1 MQLSLRSFN
10 ALVQSMA
17 AAVEASATQ
26 LLDLTAGST
35 LRAVLEANASIGLWM
50 QWLTLQVLRTTRAA
64 TSDGADL
71 DSWMADLTLTRL
83 PAVAATGSVT
93 FSRFTPDMS
102 ALIPAGALI
111 RTADGTQTF
120 AVSVDTTKSSWS
132 STSNGYVVA
141 AGVAS
146 LDLPVIA
153 LTPGSAGNV
162 QGGTISLLASALPGI
177 DSVSNLTTLQ
187 NGLDA
192 ESDDAFRNRF
202 HNFIASRSRAT
213 PLAVGYAISS
223 IQQGLNYAIQENTDP
238 SGQPRMGSFVVTV
251 DDGSGSPST
260 ALLSTVES
268 AIDAVRP
275 AGSIFSVRPPTV
287 LMAGVSLTITVA
299 AGTSKA
305 PVQAL
310 VGDAIGVYINGLPIG
325 GGPPSHQA
333 CSDRLFGKH
342 GGRKCPRGAGERQRQ
357 RHHRAC
363 HGCREGRRHRGEL
376 T

>member
-26 LLDLTAGST
+26 LLDLTVGST

-50 QWLTLQVLRTTRAA
+50 QWLILQVLRTTRAA
-64 TSDGADL
+64 TSNGADL

-83 PAVAATGSVT
+83 PAIAATGTVT
-93 FSRFTPDMS
+93 FSRFTPGMS

-120 AVSVDTTKSSWS
+120 AVSVDTAQASWS
-132 STSNGYVVA
+132 ATSNGYVVVT
-141 AGVAS
+141 GMAS
-146 LDLPVIA
+146 LDLPVTA
-153 LTPGSAGNV
+153 LTPGLAGNV
-162 QGGTISLLASALPGI
+162 QAGTISLLASALPGI

-238 SGQPRMGSFVVTV
+238 SGQPHMGCFVVTV

-260 ALLSTVES
+260 ALLSTVQT

-275 AGSIFSVRPPTV
+275 VGSIFSVRPPTV
-287 LMAGVSLTITVA
+287 LTVGVSLIITVA

-310 VGDAIGVYINGLPIG
+310 VGNAIGIYINSLTIGAGLPLT
-325 GGPPSHQA
+325 
-333 CSDRLFGKH
+333 RLAQIAYSTSTAVVNV
-342 GGRKCPRGAGERQRQ
+342 GAVLANSSAVDITVPATGVVK
-357 RHHRAC
+357 A
-363 HGCREGRRHRGEL
+363 GVIAVN
-376 T
+376 

>member
-26 LLDLTAGST
+26 LLDLAVGST

-50 QWLTLQVLRTTRAA
+50 QWLILRVLRTTRAA

-83 PAVAATGSVT
+83 PAVAATGTVT
-93 FSRFTPDMS
+93 FSRFTPGLS

-111 RTADGTQTF
+111 RTANGTQTF
-120 AVSVDTTKSSWS
+120 AVSADTARSSWS
-132 STSNGYVVA
+132 TTSNGYVVA
-141 AGVAS
+141 TGVAS
-146 LDLPVIA
+146 LDLPVTA
-153 LTPGSAGNV
+153 LTPGRAGNV
-162 QGGTISLLASALPGI
+162 QAGTISLLASAMPGI

-192 ESDDAFRNRF
+192 ESDNAFRNRF

-238 SGQPRMGSFVVTV
+238 SGLPHMGSFMVTV

-260 ALLSTVES
+260 ALLSTVQT

-275 AGSIFSVRPPTV
+275 VGSIFSVRPPMVLTV
-287 LMAGVSLTITVA
+287 GVSLTITVA
-299 AGTSKA
+299 TGTSKA
-305 PVQAL
+305 PIQAL
-310 VGDAIGVYINGLPIG
+310 VGNAIGIYINSLPIG
-325 GGPPSHQA
+325 AGLPLT
-333 CSDRLFGKH
+333 RLAQIAYSASEAVVNVSAVLANGS
-342 GGRKCPRGAGERQRQ
+342 AGDITVP
-357 RHHRAC
+357 AT
-363 HGCREGRRHRGEL
+363 GVVKAGVIAVN
-376 T
+376 

>member
-10 ALVQSMA
+10 TLVQSMA

-26 LLDLTAGST
+26 LLDLAVGST

-50 QWLTLQVLRTTRAA
+50 QWLILRVLRTTRAA
-64 TSDGADL
+64 TSNGADL

-83 PAVAATGSVT
+83 PAVAATGTVT
-93 FSRFTPDMS
+93 FSRFTPGMS

-120 AVSVDTTKSSWS
+120 AVSADTAQSSWS
-132 STSNGYVVA
+132 TTSNGYVVA
-141 AGVAS
+141 TGVAS
-146 LDLPVIA
+146 LDLPVTA
-153 LTPGSAGNV
+153 LTPGRAGNV
-162 QGGTISLLASALPGI
+162 QAGTISLLASAMPGI

-238 SGQPRMGSFVVTV
+238 SGQPHMGSFMVTV

-260 ALLSTVES
+260 ACCPRCRPRSMQS
-268 AIDAVRP
+268 AG
-275 AGSIFSVRPPTV
+275 GSIFSVRPPTV
-287 LMAGVSLTITVA
+287 VTVGVSLTITVA

-305 PVQAL
+305 PIQAL
-310 VGDAIGVYINGLPIG
+310 VGNAIGIYINSLPIG
-325 GGPPSHQA
+325 AASLSPDLLRSPIRQVRRSSMSARCWQTA
-333 CSDRLFGKH
+333 APATSPCR
-342 GGRKCPRGAGERQRQ
+342 PRVS
-357 RHHRAC
+357 
-363 HGCREGRRHRGEL
+363 
-376 T
+376 